1 MFKVRQELIAD
12 ASSNL
17 MLEHRFVQTPT
28 LLLVKP
34 LQREQTNYVL
44 RKYKSKTDNFAR
56 SVFVSEQ

>member
-12 ASSNL
+12 ASLNL

-44 RKYKSKTDNFAR
+44 RKYK
-56 SVFVSEQ
+56 